1 MTTSRARL
9 LPLLAV
15 GAVTA
20 GLSIPA
26 IAGAQEYPPPTN
38 TSVPSSSTTVAAAT
52 STLPTSSTTVEAAE
66 ESTTLPFTGGDVA
79 GLVTIGIGA
88 IGVGYALKRT
98 ARRKARNSNS

>member
-15 GAVTA
+15 GAVTV

-38 TSVPSSSTTVAAAT
+38 TSVPSSSTTVAGAT
-52 STLPTSSTTVEAAE
+52 STLSGSSTTAD

-88 IGVGYALKRT
+88 VGVGYALTRT
-98 ARRKARNSNS
+98 RRRKARNSNS